1 MVFSSLF
8 NLLMSLSRANSYLKR
23 PSQSTMGFKCLRC
36 MVCKIWSEI
45 WWLWHDHH
53 ISDETFCISGF
64 FQEHCHLENASQRKI
79 HVSIFLTVKAST
91 NVSSYLTINCAKFE
105 SYFRIWKDIVM
116 TLKTSH
122 ETKNSRDIFK
132 RWVEGKICVES
143 PRFQINRHMES
154 WWWLVLRKTRVLP
167 TLCHSKLLFI
177 MPLALW

>member
-64 FQEHCHLENASQRKI
+64 FSRTPPSWERIPEENTCFYIFNRKSFHKCVILSYYKLRKI
-79 HVSIFLTVKAST
+79 
-91 NVSSYLTINCAKFE
+91 E

-122 ETKNSRDIFK
+122 ETNNSRDIFK

-154 WWWLVLRKTRVLP
+154 WWWLVLRKIWVFP

-177 MPLALW
+177 MPLAL

>member
-1 MVFSSLF
+1 MIIIFPMKLF
-8 NLLMSLSRANSYLKR
+8 AFL
-23 PSQSTMGFKCLRC
+23 
-36 MVCKIWSEI
+36 
-45 WWLWHDHH
+45 
-53 ISDETFCISGF
+53 GF

-122 ETKNSRDIFK
+122 ETNNSRDIFK

-154 WWWLVLRKTRVLP
+154 WWWLVLRKTRVFP